1 MGLTS
6 KIRKSLSSGNLR
18 NLFIELIIVV
28 LGVLIAVG
36 IDDYA
41 SDIKR
46 KTTTQNYLE
55 NLMLDLAEDTL
66 EINRSLG
73 FFRQKISSIRLVLD
87 TLSHRSIPQE
97 PIEPFLDQHLQY
109 IGLENHVSFQTQTLD
124 ALRET
129 GNFEQLRND
138 SLVQLL
144 FDYQKFCNT
153 LLNSEAADNRFIRD
167 IIEVYL
173 YEKIPLRRLIPFRS
187 FYPANN
193 PEVTNKDWFEILT
206 DKRFENLMLA
216 SILRAQIS
224 ISTYQTAL
232 QKAKEIITEIQ
243 FILNH
248 S

>member
-28 LGVLIAVG
+28 VGVLIAVG
-36 IDDYA
+36 IDDYV
-41 SDIKR
+41 SNLKR
-46 KTTTQNYLE
+46 ETTTKNYLE
-55 NLMLDLAEDTL
+55 NLRLDLAEDTI
-66 EINRSLG
+66 EIRQSLN
-73 FFRQKISSIRLVLD
+73 FFQNKIHSLSMVLD
-87 TLSHRSIPQE
+87 TIAQREVPKA
-97 PIEPFLDQHLQY
+97 PIEPFLDAHLQF
-109 IGLENHVSFQTQTLD
+109 IGLEDHISFQTQTLD

-144 FDYQKFCNT
+144 FEYQKFCNT

-187 FYPANN
+187 FYPKNN
-193 PEVTNKDWFEILT
+193 PGVTNENWFKILT
-206 DKRFENLMLA
+206 DKQFENLVLA

-224 ISTYQTAL
+224 INNYQVANT
-232 QKAKEIITEIQ
+232 KAKEIISTIEQ
-243 FILNH
+243 VLEH
-248 S
+248 